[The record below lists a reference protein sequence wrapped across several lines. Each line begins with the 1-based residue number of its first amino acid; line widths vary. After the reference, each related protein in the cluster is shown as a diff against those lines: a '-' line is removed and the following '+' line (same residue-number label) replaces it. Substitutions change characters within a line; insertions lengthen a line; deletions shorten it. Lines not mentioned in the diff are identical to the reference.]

1 MNGRLVPLNSY
12 FKLSDNVDFIGRR
25 RTDQVIGKLHS
36 YWVLVTSRTDLV
48 ELNPW
53 EGIDVLLS
61 VWLDDPERQVARVAV
76 LEVLIHIR
84 GLELNSY
91 FLITITYLENNITE
105 SQCVCAQQTY
115 YYYGRQECSVV
126 VVERQYVADFVSGW
140 LSYQFTWKVFAGII
154 ILEDLPAI
162 SDSLFNLELIKSRS
176 TICDLPTILVKIH
189 IFI

>member
-1 MNGRLVPLNSY
+1 MNDRLVPLNSY
-12 FKLSDNVDFIGRR
+12 FKLSDNVNFMGRR

-76 LEVLIHIR
+76 LEVLIHSR

-91 FLITITYLENNITE
+91 ISNYNYILRKQNNWVPMRMRSANLSILRTNR
-105 SQCVCAQQTY
+105 QTDKKW
-115 YYYGRQECSVV
+115 SVV
-126 VVERQYVADFVSGW
+126 VAERQYEADFVSGW
-140 LSYQFTWKVFAGII
+140 LSYHFY
-154 ILEDLPAI
+154 LESVCRNNNSGGLA
-162 SDSLFNLELIKSRS
+162 SNQWQ
-176 TICDLPTILVKIH
+176 LVQPRINKI
-189 IFI
+189 